1 MTTHGPS
8 KKMLFSI
15 WLSLIGLLVLTWGA
29 AELDLGEW
37 NVVVALTIA
46 VAKMLLVVLIFMQ
59 VRYSA
64 KLIWIYVAAGFFW
77 LAFLVTLTMTDYL
90 TRGLNF

>member
-46 VAKMLLVVLIFMQ
+46 GAKMLLVVLIFMQ